1 MHRKKEK
8 PKSIIVKKV
17 ESPKNENDIL
27 ESAQSIKF
35 HSSPTNDESK
45 YNDNIQ
51 KFDGLGML
59 ICQAIESFNIWTSS
73 ELTVTSI
80 YDEVFKELEK
90 QHD

>member
-1 MHRKKEK
+1 MVSKNSLLVLVRDNFSNKN
-8 PKSIIVKKV
+8 SIDSTLFI
-17 ESPKNENDIL
+17 SANNFLTLFND
-27 ESAQSIKF
+27 
-35 HSSPTNDESK
+35 D
-45 YNDNIQ
+45 IQ

-73 ELTVTSI
+73 KLTVTSI

>member
-51 KFDGLGML
+51 KFETEHFKHVDNDN
-59 ICQAIESFNIWTSS
+59 EDD
-73 ELTVTSI
+73 E
-80 YDEVFKELEK
+80 YDF
-90 QHD
+90 D